1 MNLYPRNPRNSR
13 RGRPQE
19 ICMAHRILDRARKG
33 QKVRDDLV
41 EWSLSQTG
49 DSKPLDPAEL
59 AHCVQ
64 NQRDLYA
71 AADDVADWAQTH
83 PVVVGVTA

>member
-1 MNLYPRNPRNSR
+1 MTENKPDHQLE
-13 RGRPQE
+13 QE
-19 ICMAHRILDRARKG
+19 
-33 QKVRDDLV
+33 
-41 EWSLSQTG
+41 
-49 DSKPLDPAEL
+49 EL

-83 PVVVGVTA
+83 PVVVGVPA